1 MIWPYVLIFQGLNEP
16 FGTIDKPNW
25 PYRNYNHPIWG
36 SPAMQC
42 EKNQYAPEGRPL
54 HQIIDE
60 FASDNEIWAENFL
73 EGWQLMTSN
82 GYSDQE
88 LIDGPENGWFGFY
101 SLSKQG
107 IEISNFNGYI
117 KYHAPLKFTDPNV
130 RQAKNITFIYFL
142 EYIHFILLSSG

>member
-1 MIWPYVLIFQGLNEP
+1 
-16 FGTIDKPNW
+16 
-25 PYRNYNHPIWG
+25 
-36 SPAMQC
+36 MQC
-42 EKNQYAPEGRPL
+42 GKNQYAPQGRPL

-101 SLSKQG
+101 SLSQQG

-117 KYHAPLKFTDPNV
+117 KHHAPLKFTDPNV
-130 RQAKNITFIYFL
+130 RKICTNFLLHIYIFNSSC
-142 EYIHFILLSSG
+142 YLLG